1 MRWAQWFEE
10 AGELIGVPEAH
21 CMRYRSQRE
30 QVAAVWAN
38 NRRTFLSTD
47 EHVDALVQSLDELD
61 GLVAGADHENDWTVL
76 NRAPW
81 FCQPATCT
89 VGGVVLYRRLFGLAG
104 QQ

>member
-10 AGELIGVPEAH
+10 TGEIAGVPEEH

-47 EHVDALVQSLDELD
+47 EHVDALVHSLDALE
-61 GLVAGADHENDWTVL
+61 GLVEGSDDELWAKLSANTGPRRPVA
-76 NRAPW
+76 
-81 FCQPATCT
+81 CT
-89 VGGVVLYRRLFGLAG
+89 SGIAALLRRLLGRFG
-104 QQ
+104 Q